1 VAEPYQCR
9 GSPHLSI
16 SPFGGFCFSSLLLGR
31 SNITMATYLWHELE
45 AAFDAANDLDDS
57 GSFNETAAAM
67 LAVIQ
72 QWLYDE
78 GFDEAADALEEE
90 ILHAEEQD

>member
-1 VAEPYQCR
+1 M
-9 GSPHLSI
+9 
-16 SPFGGFCFSSLLLGR
+16 SLLLGR
-31 SNITMATYLWHELE
+31 SNITMATHLWHDLE
-45 AAFDAANDLDDS
+45 GAFDAANDLDDS
-57 GSFNETAAAM
+57 GNFAPVAAAM

-78 GFDEAADALEEE
+78 GFDEAADSLEEE

>member
-1 VAEPYQCR
+1 M
-9 GSPHLSI
+9 
-16 SPFGGFCFSSLLLGR
+16 SLLLGR
-31 SNITMATYLWHELE
+31 SNITMATYLWHDLE
-45 AAFDAANDLDDS
+45 GAFDAAHDLSDS

>member
-1 VAEPYQCR
+1 
-9 GSPHLSI
+9 
-16 SPFGGFCFSSLLLGR
+16 
-31 SNITMATYLWHELE
+31 MATYLWHELE